1 VSLSANPVFEKVLL
15 GDGYDQ
21 GFAFGRHRAYCT
33 LANWLSAEV
42 EF

>member
-21 GFAFGRHRAYCT
+21 GFAFGRHGILHVGELVVSRG
-33 LANWLSAEV
+33 
-42 EF
+42 